1 MYGNFKR
8 KYSVFYLISLFLE
21 EEIFPAGFL
30 NNYKIKIQYDGTGY
44 AGWQIQKNQFTVQQK
59 ITEAI
64 ETILKEKVNLIGSG
78 RTDTGVHALGQVANF
93 RTEQS
98 LDQYK
103 FLYSL
108 NSILP
113 RDISILSL
121 EKVTED
127 FHSRFDAKKRTYIY
141 LISRHKSP
149 FYFRYSYFYHFEV
162 DCNKLNILSES
173 FTGRYDF
180 TSFSKKNSDTRNKV
194 CEIYEARWKQTRGM
208 VLFYITA
215 DRFLHG
221 MVRAVTGT
229 LLSASRNN
237 LDGSYIMQIMESKNR
252 EKADEAVPAKGL
264 FLYKVKY

>member
-1 MYGNFKR
+1 M
-8 KYSVFYLISLFLE
+8 
-21 EEIFPAGFL
+21 

-44 AGWQIQKNQFTVQQK
+44 SGWQIQKDQTTVQQK

-64 ETILKEKVNLIGSG
+64 GTILKEQVNLIGSG
-78 RTDTGVHALGQVANF
+78 RTDTGVHALGQIANF
-93 RTEQS
+93 RTGQS

-108 NSILP
+108 NSVLP
-113 RDISILSL
+113 RDISILSM

-127 FHSRFDAKKRTYIY
+127 FHSRFDAEKRTYIY
-141 LISRHKSP
+141 LISGYKSP
-149 FYFRYSYFYHFEV
+149 FYFRYSYFYHTDI
-162 DCNKLNILSES
+162 DCDRLNKLSES
-173 FTGRYDF
+173 ITGKHDF

-194 CEIYEARWKQTRGM
+194 CRIYEARWKQTRGM
-208 VLFYITA
+208 VLFYISA

-229 LLSASRNN
+229 LLYALRNN
-237 LDGSYIMQIMESKNR
+237 LDSSYLMRIMESKNR
-252 EKADEAVPAKGL
+252 EEAAEAVPAKGL